1 MKENMLTYILREQ
14 ETNLSIVKNRK
25 CNLLQTVKSLDP
37 QQKTWTILATG
48 SSSNA
53 IEASKYYVENI
64 AKIKV
69 EILMPYTFNRYYQ
82 AKEESNLTVF
92 GVSQSGKSMSTIEAM
107 KKSKVLGANN
117 ITLLT
122 SDTKSPAA
130 IFADNIIDIGC
141 GEEKVGYVTMGFSA
155 TVLTFMLLGLE
166 AALYWGVITTN
177 RYEREI
183 ISIVDTIKQTNQV
196 ISYSL
201 DWYKENK
208 QVLID
213 KEHFVIVGYG
223 PGYGVAKEAAL
234 KMTETI
240 RYPALSYELEEYMH
254 GPFLAL
260 RDSTVTFLME
270 TLENQDNRVRD
281 IEEFNKKISKTT
293 YLITCNS
300 EKDESKFALDI
311 IVPDL
316 LSALLYVIPF
326 QVLSFLIAEEKG
338 NNLAVEIYPDFIPL
352 MKSKAK

>member
-1 MKENMLTYILREQ
+1 MSENMLTYILKEQ
-14 ETNLSIVKNRK
+14 ETNLSIVENRK
-25 CNLLQTVKSLDP
+25 CNLLKTVRSLDSK
-37 QQKTWTILATG
+37 QKRWTILATG
-48 SSSNA
+48 SSANA
-53 IEASKYYVENI
+53 IEAAKYYVENI

-69 EILMPYTFNRYYQ
+69 EIMMPYTFNRYYQ
-82 AKEESNLTVF
+82 STEETNLTII

-107 KKSKVLGANN
+107 KKSNMLGVSN

-122 SDTKSPAA
+122 SDIKSPAA
-130 IFADNIIDIGC
+130 IIADNVIDIGC
-141 GEEKVGYVTMGFSA
+141 GEEKVGYVTMGFNA

-166 AALYWGVITTN
+166 TALYWGVITTKE
-177 RYEREI
+177 YESEI
-183 ISIVDTIKQTNQV
+183 NSIVDTIKQTNQV

-208 QVLID
+208 QLLMD

-260 RDSTVTFLME
+260 KASTVTFLME
-270 TLENQDNRVRD
+270 TLDNQDKRIRD
-281 IEEFNKKISKTT
+281 IETFSKKISETT

-300 EKDESKFALDI
+300 EEDKSKFSLDI
-311 IVPDL
+311 QVPDL
-316 LSALLYVIPF
+316 LSSLLYVIPF
-326 QVLSFLIAEEKG
+326 QVFSFLIAEEKG
-338 NNLAVEIYPDFIPL
+338 NNLDIEIYPDFIPL
-352 MKSKAK
+352 MKSKAI